1 MAEIK
6 ETNLDAENDKIEVL
20 KASNDVIITK
30 VVFDNG
36 SCIYVSGN
44 DASIIMRFLKAGD
57 ELEELG
63 KEEDKIKEECSEK
76 DYEENIDIR
85 MNISKRASE
94 IMDGVFGEGTTDK
107 YFGDV
112 TELIPTFIPDVECF
126 LGYWDSFIP
135 LIERMMGHKEK
146 LASKK
151 RMAKYQPQDHK
162 KPQRK
167 GTK

>member
-1 MAEIK
+1 MAEI
-6 ETNLDAENDKIEVL
+6 EEMNLDAENNKIEEL
-20 KASNDVIITK
+20 KVSNDVIITR

-44 DASIIMRFLKAGD
+44 DVSVIGRFLKAGN

-63 KEEDKIKEECSEK
+63 KEEDKIKDEYSEN
-76 DYEENIDIR
+76 DYEEAVEVRI
-85 MNISKRASE
+85 NISKRASE

-112 TELIPTFIPDVECF
+112 REFIPTFAPDVECF

-146 LASKK
+146 LASKR

-162 KPQRK
+162 RK

>member
-1 MAEIK
+1 MAEL
-6 ETNLDAENDKIEVL
+6 EEMNLDAENNKIEEL
-20 KASNDVIITK
+20 KASNDVIITR

-44 DASIIMRFLKAGD
+44 DVSIIGRFFKAGD

-63 KEEDKIKEECSEK
+63 KEEDKIKDEYGEN
-76 DYEENIDIR
+76 DYEEAVEMR

-112 TELIPTFIPDVECF
+112 RELIPTFVPDVECF

-167 GTK
+167 GAK

>member
-6 ETNLDAENDKIEVL
+6 EMNLEAENSKIEEL
-20 KASNDVIITK
+20 KASNDVIIEDK
-30 VVFDNG
+30 ESDE
-36 SCIYVSGN
+36 
-44 DASIIMRFLKAGD
+44 LKTAED
-57 ELEELG
+57 ELEELE
-63 KEEDKIKEECSEK
+63 KEEDKLKDEYGEN
-76 DYEENIDIR
+76 DYEEAIEVR

-94 IMDGVFGEGTTDK
+94 IMDCVFGEGTTDK

-112 TELIPTFIPDVECF
+112 LELIPTFIPDVECF

-146 LASKK
+146 LARKK

-162 KPQRK
+162 RK

>member
-6 ETNLDAENDKIEVL
+6 EINLESENNKIEEL
-20 KASNDVIITK
+20 KASNDVVITK

-44 DASIIMRFLKAGD
+44 DASIFPRFLKAGN
-57 ELEELG
+57 ELEELE
-63 KEEDKIKEECSEK
+63 KEEGKIKEEYGEN
-76 DYEENIDIR
+76 DYEEAIEIR
-85 MNISKRASE
+85 MNISKKATE
-94 IMDGVFGEGTTDK
+94 IMDGVFGDGTTDK

-112 TELIPTFIPDVECF
+112 RELIPAFIPDVECF

-135 LIERMMGHKEK
+135 LIERMVGHKEK
-146 LASKK
+146 LISKK

-162 KPQRK
+162 NPQRK

>member
-6 ETNLDAENDKIEVL
+6 EMNLEAENSKIEEL
-20 KASNDVIITK
+20 KASNDVIITR

-57 ELEELG
+57 ELEDLG
-63 KEEDKIKEECSEK
+63 KEEDKIKDEYGEN
-76 DYEENIDIR
+76 DYEEAIEIR

-112 TELIPTFIPDVECF
+112 LRLIPTFIPDVECF

-162 KPQRK
+162 RK
-167 GTK
+167 GAK

>member
-6 ETNLDAENDKIEVL
+6 EMNLETENSKIEEL

-44 DASIIMRFLKAGD
+44 DASIFERFLKAGN

-63 KEEDKIKEECSEK
+63 KEEDEIKDEYDEN
-76 DYEENIDIR
+76 DYEEAIEIR
-85 MNISKRASE
+85 KNISKRASE

-112 TELIPTFIPDVECF
+112 RELIPTFIPDVECF

-135 LIERMMGHKEK
+135 LIERMVGHKEK
-146 LASKK
+146 LSSKK

-162 KPQRK
+162 RK
-167 GTK
+167 NK

>member
-1 MAEIK
+1 MAEIEEMNL
-6 ETNLDAENDKIEVL
+6 ETENSKIEEL
-20 KASNDVIITK
+20 KASNDVIITR

-44 DASIIMRFLKAGD
+44 DASIIARFLKAGD

-63 KEEDKIKEECSEK
+63 KEEDKIKDEYSEK
-76 DYEENIDIR
+76 EYEEAIEIQ

-112 TELIPTFIPDVECF
+112 RELIPTFIPDIECF
-126 LGYWDSFIP
+126 LGYWDVFIP

-162 KPQRK
+162 RK
-167 GTK
+167 QK

>member
-6 ETNLDAENDKIEVL
+6 EMNLETENSKIEEL
-20 KASNDVIITK
+20 KASNDVIITR

-44 DASIIMRFLKAGD
+44 DVSIIMRFLKAGD
-57 ELEELG
+57 ELEELK
-63 KEEDKIKEECSEK
+63 KEEDKIKDEYGEK
-76 DYEENIDIR
+76 EYEEAIEIR

-112 TELIPTFIPDVECF
+112 IELIPTFIPDVECF
-126 LGYWDSFIP
+126 LGYWDAFIP

-162 KPQRK
+162 RK
-167 GTK
+167 QK